1 MMSTFSRVSGTQD
14 DVIGDEDDDDPT
26 MSSSSFQ
33 NVPVD
38 SKPPADSITSNG
50 TDKASDEPS
59 AATSDGKP
67 KVTLEEDTC
76 CLYNFLSAHEN
87 LEISLIVC
95 ISSYLSYTQGVVTR
109 FTNSL
114 SIATL

>member
-33 NVPVD
+33 NLPVD

-67 KVTLEEDTC
+67 KVRRT
-76 CLYNFLSAHEN
+76 HV
-87 LEISLIVC
+87 VC
-95 ISSYLSYTQGVVTR
+95 TTFCHLMKI
-109 FTNSL
+109 
-114 SIATL
+114 